1 MLIGAMMR
9 VVSYTTSAGATQ
21 RGHLMKRAATVLFL
35 ALTLAFPASAAWAHE
50 GEDEPAK
57 TLVMEAIALLRGQ
70 PDQLDAIMDKMHD
83 ALEAEDTEGVDL
95 DLVEQADAAFEDG
108 QMHESWD
115 LLEEAIG
122 AEPHRIAT
130 GAGDVSGSE
139 PTEAPAPVI
148 HERELAGG
156 PRWPSS
162 DSNWILLAVAGIFL
176 FAGGVVVGKVH

>member
-1 MLIGAMMR
+1 
-9 VVSYTTSAGATQ
+9 
-21 RGHLMKRAATVLFL
+21 MKRATTVLLL

-50 GEDEPAK
+50 GEEEPAK
-57 TLVMEAIALLRGQ
+57 TLVKQAIALLRGQ
-70 PDQLDAIMDKMHD
+70 PDQREAIMDKMHD

-122 AEPHRIAT
+122 AEPHRIA
-130 GAGDVSGSE
+130 AGPGGVSGSE
-139 PTEAPAPVI
+139 PTGDAPAPVI

-162 DSNWILLAVAGIFL
+162 QSNWILLVVAGVSL